1 MTPRRSVYGDQG
13 QEVAWE
19 VGQEQFVARQEDR
32 EDQEIAWQVGV
43 GSGCVELA
51 QRVVGTL
58 GVGRARWTFD
68 EHEPW
73 REQRLLDS

>member
-32 EDQEIAWQVGV
+32 EDEEIARQIRICVW
-43 GSGCVELA
+43 CVELS

-58 GVGRARWTFD
+58 GIRRARWTFS
-68 EHEPW
+68 EHEP
-73 REQRLLDS
+73 RFEQRHLDS